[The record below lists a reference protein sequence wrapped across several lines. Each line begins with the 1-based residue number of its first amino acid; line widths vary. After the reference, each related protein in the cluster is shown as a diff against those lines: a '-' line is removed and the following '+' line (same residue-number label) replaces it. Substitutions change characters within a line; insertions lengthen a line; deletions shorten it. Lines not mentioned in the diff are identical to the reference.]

1 MERNHRRKS
10 GKCDPGI
17 YWSFQGRKFILK
29 PKPLVIVI
37 VGLILFLSLL
47 FVKDSP
53 GVPKPDEKEKL
64 SNMPDATSAPGMA
77 VEELFGVQ
85 SEDRSTRWYH
95 SDSPGKLKGVALVIH
110 GLNLRP
116 ARMQPIIS
124 ELNDSGIDVLGLS
137 LRGHGDNY
145 THYNGVDEDQARLE
159 AFKNVSHQ
167 LWMNEAYLAYLQLNE
182 RGNAKGVP
190 RFLAAFSLGGLIGL
204 DLFAA
209 NPEVQ
214 FNKLVLFA
222 PAIRLHTAVYLE
234 RVLSPFPRLVIPSMA
249 PKTYLANKR
258 GTPIAAYNAL
268 FDSLEQFNQKA
279 GPKLNVPA
287 LVFIDA
293 RDEFI
298 PLGKLKK
305 LAKEK
310 VWNQW
315 QFYIV
320 EKDKA
325 IRDDIFF
332 HHIIDASSTGET
344 VWQDMMKAVVQHL
357 LE

>member
-1 MERNHRRKS
+1 M
-10 GKCDPGI
+10 
-17 YWSFQGRKFILK
+17 LK
-29 PKPLVIVI
+29 TKLLVIALI
-37 VGLILFLSLL
+37 GLSLSLSLL

-53 GVPKPDEKEKL
+53 DALNTEEKDRL
-64 SNMPDATSAPGMA
+64 SNMPEAASAPEIV
-77 VEELFGVQ
+77 VEELFGDQ
-85 SEDRSTRWYH
+85 SEDRSTRWFY
-95 SDSPGKLKGVALVIH
+95 SDSPGILKGVALVIH

-116 ARMQPIIS
+116 ARMQPIIAK
-124 ELNDSGIDVLGLS
+124 LNDSGIDVLGLS
-137 LRGHGDNY
+137 LRGHGENY
-145 THYNGVDEDQARLE
+145 SHYNGVEEDQARLE

-182 RGNAKGVP
+182 RSKAKGVP
-190 RFLAAFSLGGLIGL
+190 LFLAAFSLGGLIGL

-209 NPEVQ
+209 SPEVQ
-214 FNKLVLFA
+214 FNKMVLFA
-222 PAIRLHTAVYLE
+222 PAIRLHAVVYLE

-249 PKTYLANKR
+249 PETYLANKR

-268 FDSLEQFNQKA
+268 FESLDQFNEKA
-279 GPKLNVPA
+279 GPKLNVPT
-287 LVFIDA
+287 LVFIDR

-298 PLGKLKK
+298 PLGKLRK

-320 EKDKA
+320 EKDKS
-325 IRDDIFF
+325 IRDDTFY
-332 HHIIDASSTGET
+332 HHIIDAASTGET
-344 VWQDMMKAVVQHL
+344 VWQDMMKAVVKHL